1 MNANAHE
8 KNLSQKMILK
18 IMHGYNSCIEQPFS
32 IIILCMSTSRPK
44 NLIPLHAIQNIV
56 AQHNASIF

>member
-1 MNANAHE
+1 
-8 KNLSQKMILK
+8 MILK

-56 AQHNASIF
+56 AEHNASIF